1 MEKITLSLKS
11 IYKLLMTNDFPIY
24 SESVIDEKNRKGQT
38 LLKFWQHLVAGEFR
52 CLPCGQ
58 VIWRNDGRRNRYI
71 SNLCN
76 RNPELKLYPEY
87 AKELASQI
95 STATLLNQ
103 IQRFS
108 VFLSGRNYKHDVLL
122 RRIRE
127 LMRLAQ
133 TDDPHVSDAIATQI
147 KYAIDWQNND
157 SNKSLFH
164 ASYLLTVLMLYAAAG
179 EAMDDSAMDVLRA
192 NDYSISALWDLKL
205 NPPAAT
211 DASVTYLTERVGM
224 LQDKPLPHQRFFGRE
239 EELFNLKEMAVQGR
253 KCLISGVG
261 GIGKT
266 ELLRQLIRSCEEDQS
281 IDCIAV
287 VPYTVGLVESFGKAF
302 LDFRDQ
308 EAEERFNHILY
319 QLEQKSAEGKR
330 VLLLVDNMNSSVE
343 EDQALVRLTSLSC
356 AVLISSRR
364 PELKGFETYRIL
376 DPSVTTCSLIFR
388 DNYGKP
394 LTHEDRSVL
403 NELLHNASLRH
414 PLTLRLM
421 ARAAH
426 SNGWRVQELKDH
438 LLQSQISLTWVEDD
452 HLVKLDQIYH
462 QLYSYTQI
470 PNSCEKLVEL
480 FTLLPLDSYSSEF
493 LANVFSPFTAG
504 DDLTYRLNLLAE
516 GGWLDETDN
525 GYAMHP
531 LVAQCLRRKVL
542 TEDRLETILQCLYQN
557 LPNFNTG
564 LFTTDLNPH
573 DMHICTTACYIISL
587 LTGKISRQCMYS
599 ALCASSWLYLSARA
613 KNNLMQSLNRMM
625 KRCTGLDDNLEILY
639 NMLECS
645 WQMGNP
651 VQIEKIYQKQK
662 QQLTVSKEIFLNFCI
677 LAASG
682 TNNNLRTNPLLAQDM
697 LFAVLNA
704 DATINQTARAYKC
717 LASLKREACEF
728 EEARVYGEK
737 CVAFLQ
743 THPDCDAEIHFIGR
757 YNLCSSYLE
766 FRMEQ
771 KAANMLGELEKL
783 VKKHPRPLFQ
793 MYYFDVA
800 GHYEMNYGDLE
811 KALAYL
817 RSGTELILEY
827 YGADVNY
834 CQQVNK
840 MCIVLQRLKRYDEAF
855 EKYQLIIQ
863 KAKLLTESNLVMMY
877 SNNLGVLYLEL
888 EMAQQAKNTLDPI
901 LEIARKIGG
910 VAQGECV
917 KNMARAYGMLGEY
930 KKEQEC
936 LIEAVPLL
944 EAAYGLDHPRAA
956 AARERLKELT
966 VKHKAEQT

>member
-1 MEKITLSLKS
+1 MEKMNLSLKS
-11 IYKLLMTNDFPIY
+11 IYRLLMTNDFPVY

-38 LLKFWQHLVAGEFR
+38 LLKFWQSLVVSEFR

-58 VIWRNDGRRNRYI
+58 IIWRNDGRRNRYI

-76 RNPELKLYPEY
+76 RNPEMKLYPEY

-103 IQRFS
+103 LQRFS
-108 VFLSGRNYKHDVLL
+108 VFLSGRNYKHDILL

-133 TDDPHVSDAIATQI
+133 TDDLHVSNAIAAQI
-147 KYAIDWQNND
+147 KDAIDWQNND
-157 SNKSLFH
+157 FNKSLFQ

-192 NDYSISALWDLKL
+192 KDYSISDLWNLKL
-205 NPPAAT
+205 NPPAAAC
-211 DASVTYLTERVGM
+211 ASVNYLTERVGM

-239 EELFNLKEMAVQGR
+239 EELFNLKEMAAQGR

-266 ELLRQLIRSCEEDQS
+266 EMLRQLIQSYEEEQS
-281 IDCIAV
+281 IDYIAI
-287 VPYTVGLVESFGKAF
+287 VPYTTAIVESFGKVF
-302 LDFRDQ
+302 PDFRFQ
-308 EAEERFNHILY
+308 EAEESFNHVLY
-319 QLEQKSAEGKR
+319 QIEQKAAEGSK
-330 VLLLVDNMNSSVE
+330 VLLLIDNMNSSL
-343 EDQALVRLTSLSC
+343 EDDPALSRLASLSC

-364 PELKGFETYRIL
+364 PELEGFETYRIC
-376 DPSVTTCSLIFR
+376 DPAVSTCSLIFR

-394 LTHEDRSVL
+394 LTQEDRTVL
-403 NELLHNASLRH
+403 NELLHNGSLRH

-426 SNGWRVQELKDH
+426 SNNWTVQQLRDH
-438 LLQSQISLTWVEDD
+438 LLQSRISLTWVEDD

-470 PNSCEKLVEL
+470 PDSCEKLVEL
-480 FTLLPLDSYSSEF
+480 FTLLPRDSYSPEY
-493 LANVFSPFTAG
+493 LADVFAPVVSKV
-504 DDLTYRLNLLAE
+504 DLAHRLDLLAA

-531 LVAQCLRRKVL
+531 LIAQCLRRKVL
-542 TEDRLETILQCLYQN
+542 TEDRLQLILQCLHRK
-557 LPNFNTG
+557 LPNFNAG
-564 LFTTDLNPH
+564 LFTTDANPH
-573 DMHICTTACYIISL
+573 DIHICNIACHILSL
-587 LTGKISRQCMYS
+587 LTGRISRQCVLD
-599 ALCASSWLYLSARA
+599 ALCAASWLYPSSQA
-613 KNNLMQSLNRMM
+613 KKDLMQNLNRMM
-625 KRCTGLDDNLEILY
+625 NRCAEHDDNLEILHC
-639 NMLECS
+639 MLECS
-645 WQMGNP
+645 WQMGDP
-651 VQIEKIYQKQK
+651 VIIEKIYQKQK
-662 QQLTVSKEIFLNFCI
+662 QHLSVQKEIYLDFCI

-682 TNNNLRTNPLLAQDM
+682 TNSNLRTNTSFAQEI
-697 LFAVLNA
+697 LYEVLNT
-704 DATINQTARAYKC
+704 DASANQTARAYKC

-728 EEARVYGEK
+728 EEAKLFGEK
-737 CVAFLQ
+737 CVKFLQ
-743 THPDCDAEIHFIGR
+743 MHPECDAEIQFIGR

-771 KAANMLGELEKL
+771 DAAAMLAELEKL
-783 VKKHPRPLFQ
+783 VEKYPRPLFQ

-817 RSGTELILEY
+817 RRGTQLILEY

-840 MCIVLQRLKRYDEAF
+840 ICIVLQRLKRYEEAL
-855 EKYQLIIQ
+855 EKYERIIE
-863 KAKLLTESNLVMMY
+863 KAKNLAESNLVMMY
-877 SNNLGVLYLEL
+877 SNNLGVLYLDL
-888 EMAQQAKNTLDPI
+888 GMGQQAKATLGSI
-901 LEIARKIGG
+901 LEIARQIGG

-917 KNMARAYGMLGEY
+917 KNMARAHGLLGEY
-930 KKEQEC
+930 TKEREC

-944 EAAYGLDHPRAA
+944 EAAYGPQHPRAEV
-956 AARERLKELT
+956 ARERLEELT
-966 VKHKAEQT
+966 SGEG